1 MDSPSKKSIQAAEQN
16 RPDVQEARQDWP
28 HTLAG
33 IAPKRVICLDEI
45 GFSTALDR
53 LYGYAPEGQRLVDFV
68 PYGHWK
74 TTTFIGGLTTRGFI
88 APMVLD
94 GPMNGDAFKAY
105 IEQVL
110 APECRPGDLVILD
123 NLPAHKTAAVRD
135 AFERCGIRYL
145 YLPPYSP
152 DFNPI

>member
-1 MDSPSKKSIQAAEQN
+1 M
-16 RPDVQEARQDWP
+16 
-28 HTLAG
+28 
-33 IAPKRVICLDEI
+33 ICLDEI

-53 LYGYAPEGQRLVDFV
+53 LYGYAPKGQRLVDFV

-74 TTTFIGGLTTRGFI
+74 TTTFLGGLTTRGFI

-110 APECRPGDLVILD
+110 TPECRPGDLVILD
-123 NLPAHKTAAVRD
+123 ADPLQSARNYRRISVVIKDGKVVDLGALPAAPLISAKTK
-135 AFERCGIRYL
+135 
-145 YLPPYSP
+145 S
-152 DFNPI
+152 

>member
-1 MDSPSKKSIQAAEQN
+1 M
-16 RPDVQEARQDWP
+16 
-28 HTLAG
+28 
-33 IAPKRVICLDEI
+33 ICLDEI

-152 DFNPI
+152 DFNPIENAFSKLKRLVRPQPNERSMVYGLWSMVRDRQAHR